1 MTFKQINKLKKNGYI
16 ILENI
21 ISKNPQKIIKKLD
34 KVLKKRIKK
43 KIVGDH
49 DNQII
54 YNYFYED
61 QSLLK
66 TFIFSKSR

>member
-21 ISKNPQKIIKKLD
+21 ISKKSTKNYKKKLD
-34 KVLKKRIKK
+34 KVLKKRIKKK

-54 YNYFYED
+54 YNNF
-61 QSLLK
+61 
-66 TFIFSKSR
+66 

>member
-21 ISKNPQKIIKKLD
+21 ISKKSTKNYKKKLD

-43 KIVGDH
+43 KKIVGDH

-54 YNYFYED
+54 YKYFFF
-61 QSLLK
+61 K
-66 TFIFSKSR
+66 NIIFI